1 MTLNLTLVTPKDVYE
16 CSDFRLTYTD
26 RPRHYTDVEAQKIIV
41 LSTLKWSALLQFA
54 GVAKTSKGF
63 DTTEWLAKLVLRV
76 QPNASIQFIVSELL
90 AVGRQHIGQVKHS
103 FVACGFEGEDPFII
117 LVSNFQCL
125 PDTRKFFPV
134 PKWTFSTSNQK
145 HIAFATG
152 SGAACVK
159 AGDLRN
165 LLTVARRYPPLVV
178 QQNLAAVNKAVAKN
192 PQTKDSVSES
202 CFTGHLPRDGA
213 GELIPHDVNPGG
225 EYLPGFAL
233 RTLTRG
239 TRTMDLKAKVDS
251 EGRPLPRRLVQIALK
266 RGTTTGR
273 PIPAFMFVAEFSNIE
288 EIIGPA
294 KDAEDP
300 TRDLM
305 LEADRFHSLG
315 DYAQARPLYERVLEI
330 REKALGPGHPDTAE
344 SLNNLA
350 VLLQAQGDFTGARPL
365 FERALSIRENVFGP
379 GHPGTAESLNNL
391 AGLLRSQGNVTG
403 ARPMFERALVIREK
417 MLGPQHPDTA
427 ASLVNLASLL
437 QAQGE
442 LVRARRLYRRALKIL
457 EKVLGPEHPD
467 TAKGINNL
475 AGLLQ
480 AQGDLTSARLLFE
493 RALRVSDKAFGP
505 DHPNTATS
513 LNNLAGVLQ
522 AQGNLTGA
530 RPLFERALAIKEKVL
545 DPRHPDTAT
554 GLNNLA
560 LLLQAQGD
568 LTGARPLLERA
579 LFTRENVLGP
589 DHPGTAESLN
599 NLALLLQA
607 QGNLTGARPLLQRA
621 LPILQK
627 ALGPDHPTTVRVR
640 ANLAALGN

>member
-1 MTLNLTLVTPKDVYE
+1 M
-16 CSDFRLTYTD
+16 
-26 RPRHYTDVEAQKIIV
+26 EAQKIIV
-41 LSTLKWSALLQFA
+41 LSTLEWSALVQFA
-54 GVAKTSKGF
+54 GVAKTSTGF
-63 DTTEWLAKLVLRV
+63 DTTEWLADLVLRL

-90 AVGRQHIGQVKHS
+90 AVGRQHIGEAKHS
-103 FVACGFEGEDPFII
+103 FVVSGFEGENAFII

-125 PDTRKFFPV
+125 PDTRKFFTA

-145 HIAFATG
+145 HVAFATG

-159 AGDLRN
+159 AGDLRS
-165 LLTVARRYPPLVV
+165 LVTVARRYPPSIV

-192 PQTKDSVSES
+192 PEAKDSVSES
-202 CFTGHLPRDGA
+202 CFTGHLRHDGA

-233 RTLTRG
+233 RTLSRG
-239 TRTMDLKAKVDS
+239 TRRMDLKAKVDS
-251 EGRPLPRRLVQIALK
+251 EGSPLPRRLVQIALK

-273 PIPAFMFVAEFSNIE
+273 PIPVFMFVAEFSNIE

-294 KDAEDP
+294 KGAEEP

-315 DYAQARPLYERVLEI
+315 DYAQARPLYVRVLEI
-330 REKALGPGHPDTAE
+330 REKALGADHPGTAE

-350 VLLQAQGDFTGARPL
+350 LLLQAQGDLSGARPL
-365 FERALSIRENVFGP
+365 FERALSIREKVFGSD
-379 GHPGTAESLNNL
+379 HPVTAESLNNF
-391 AGLLRSQGNVTG
+391 AGLLRTRGNVTG
-403 ARPMFERALVIREK
+403 ARPLFERALEIREK

-427 ASLVNLASLL
+427 VSLVNLASLL

-457 EKVLGPEHPD
+457 KKVLGPDHPD
-467 TAKGINNL
+467 TAKAINNL

-480 AQGDLTSARLLFE
+480 AQGNLTAARPLFE
-493 RALRVSDKAFGP
+493 RALRITDKTFGP
-505 DHPNTATS
+505 DHHNTATS
-513 LNNLAGVLQ
+513 LNNLAGLLQ

-530 RPLFERALAIKEKVL
+530 RPLFERAVAIKEKVL
-545 DPRHPDTAT
+545 GPGHSDTAT

-560 LLLQAQGD
+560 LLFQAQGD

-579 LFTRENVLGP
+579 LSIRENVLGP

-599 NLALLLQA
+599 NLAVLLQA
-607 QGNLTGARPLLQRA
+607 QGNPTGARPLLERA

-627 ALGPDHPTTVRVR
+627 ALDPDHPTTVRVR
-640 ANLAALGN
+640 ANLAALKN

>member
-1 MTLNLTLVTPKDVYE
+1 MTLNLTVVTPKDVYQ

-26 RPRHYTDVEAQKIIV
+26 RPGHYTDVEAQKIIV
-41 LSTLKWSALLQFA
+41 LSTFKWSALVQFA

-63 DTTEWLAKLVLRV
+63 DTTEWLAELVLRV
-76 QPNASIQFIVSELL
+76 QPNTSIQFIVSELL
-90 AVGRQHIGQVKHS
+90 AVGRRHIGEAKHS
-103 FVACGFEGEDPFII
+103 FVACGFEEEDPFII

-125 PDTRKFFPV
+125 PDTRKFFSA

-159 AGDLRN
+159 ADDLRR
-165 LLTVARRYPPLVV
+165 LVTVTSRYPPLVV
-178 QQNLAAVNKAVAKN
+178 QQNLAALNRAVAKN
-192 PQTKDSVSES
+192 REAKDLVSES
-202 CFTGHLPRDGA
+202 CFTGHLRRDGA

-233 RTLTRG
+233 RTLSRG
-239 TRTMDLKAKVDS
+239 APKMGLKAKVDS

-273 PIPAFMFVAEFSNIE
+273 PIPAFMLVAEFSNIG
-288 EIIGPA
+288 EIIGSA
-294 KDAEDP
+294 KDVEDP

-305 LEADRFHSLG
+305 LEADRFHGLG

-330 REKALGPGHPDTAE
+330 REKALGPEHPGTAE

-350 VLLQAQGDFTGARPL
+350 VLLQAQGDLTAAQPL
-365 FERALSIRENVFGP
+365 FGRALSIRENVFGP
-379 GHPGTAESLNNL
+379 DDLNTAESINNV
-391 AGLLRSQGNVTG
+391 AGLLRAQGNLTD
-403 ARPMFERALVIREK
+403 ARPLFERALEIREK
-417 MLGPQHPDTA
+417 MVGPQHPDTA

-442 LVRARRLYRRALKIL
+442 LVRGRRLYRRALKIL
-457 EKVLGPEHPD
+457 EKVLGSDHPD
-467 TAKGINNL
+467 TAKCINNL

-493 RALRVSDKAFGP
+493 RALRIADKAFGR

-522 AQGNLTGA
+522 AQGDFTSA
-530 RPLFERALAIKEKVL
+530 RLLFERALAIKEKML
-545 DPRHPDTAT
+545 GPGHPNTAT

-560 LLLQAQGD
+560 LLFQAQAD
-568 LTGARPLLERA
+568 LTSARPLLERA
-579 LFTRENVLGP
+579 LSIRENVLGP

-599 NLALLLQA
+599 NLAVLLQA
-607 QGNLTGARPLLQRA
+607 QGDFIGARPLFERA

-627 ALGPDHPTTVRVR
+627 ALGSDHPTTVNVR
-640 ANLAALGN
+640 ANLAALEN